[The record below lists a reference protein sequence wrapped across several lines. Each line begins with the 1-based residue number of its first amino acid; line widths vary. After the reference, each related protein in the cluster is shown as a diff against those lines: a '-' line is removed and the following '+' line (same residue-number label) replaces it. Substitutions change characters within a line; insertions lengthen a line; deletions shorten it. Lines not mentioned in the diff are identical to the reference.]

1 MRQADGTTFLHEYTI
16 KDHLGNARVTYS
28 DANSDGFIAVSDIK
42 QINHYY
48 PFGMNMEGN
57 WNGAAGSNKYQYNQ
71 KEWND
76 DFGLGLND
84 YGARWYQ
91 SDNGRWL
98 AIDPMAEMYTS
109 MSPYHYGKNSPM
121 VYADPTGMMS
131 EAYNFGMSGSS
142 GNAYDTYNRDA
153 AIAQHGKAREATDDD
168 IAGSGNGGSAY
179 GHYLLNQRTG
189 ERTENVIEG
198 FNVMPNDG
206 FLATYSNG
214 KITYQRI
221 SGEGGNDYDVIY
233 SGCIP
238 CGTGRSY
245 RINNT
250 SGGIRIGV
258 GAWSR
263 PLATG
268 ALESVDDPV
277 SYIDKAGLKII
288 AKAAFLGIG
297 IIKAAGRSI
306 ASLGL
311 KDGMTVT
318 STRALELGGQFLGS
332 GYRELVP
339 GSGRFVSAD
348 GTRVFRMGVN
358 DITGA
363 HGGGPHVNFETL
375 IPNSAKPGK
384 MMVNQNIHIY
394 IAD

>member
-142 GNAYDTYNRDA
+142 GSAYDTYNRDA
-153 AIAQHGKAREATDDD
+153 AIAQHGKAREVTNDD
-168 IAGSGNGGSAY
+168 IAASGNGGSAY

-198 FNVMPNDG
+198 YNLTPNCDCDCP
-206 FLATYSNG
+206 G
-214 KITYQRI
+214 KP
-221 SGEGGNDYDVIY
+221 
-233 SGCIP
+233 P
-238 CGTGRSY
+238 CPIDKVDRLST
-245 RINNT
+245 
-250 SGGIRIGV
+250 
-258 GAWSR
+258 
-263 PLATG
+263 LTG
-268 ALESVDDPV
+268 AVLDIKTITANGVALL
-277 SYIDKAGLKII
+277 DKKGKDLIKSSL
-288 AKAAFLGIG
+288 AKLAFVG
-297 IIKAAGRSI
+297 
-306 ASLGL
+306 
-311 KDGMTVT
+311 T
-318 STRALELGGQFLGS
+318 GS
-332 GYRELVP
+332 GYLGAIISTYKAINNP
-339 GSGRFVSAD
+339 TAGNVSKAGWDILITRLGPYAGLAD
-348 GTRVFRMGVN
+348 GIW
-358 DITGA
+358 DLTGYKDA
-363 HGGGPHVNFETL
+363 FFIRIDEGLDGY
-375 IPNSAKPGK
+375 AKGQQEMYQKNVEYFLKLGK
-384 MMVNQNIHIY
+384 NE
-394 IAD
+394 DK